1 MKMIITRKQ
10 LSELTNFLKEENTV
24 NISTMAKDNNLN
36 SFSTA
41 ASDTHTQSDIQKAKT
56 AGDVN
61 LVINGPKTSD
71 DMPRQEI
78 NVGAGDTVQ
87 NAIAKQGNNEL
98 LQQGGS
104 MQITGDGFGESKV
117 YMKKMV
123 EEVRLK
129 NLRKNSKVMSK
140 KQMNEEILDEI
151 IDMF

>member
-1 MKMIITRKQ
+1 MIITRSQ
-10 LSELTNFLKEENTV
+10 LKALNEENTI
-24 NISTMAKDNNLN
+24 NISTMAKDNSLN

-41 ASDTHTQSDIQKAKT
+41 AADTHTQSDIQKAKT

-71 DMPRQEI
+71 NMPRQEI

-104 MQITGDGFGESKV
+104 MQITGDGFGESKI
-117 YMKKMV
+117 YSKKMV
-123 EEVRLK
+123 EEARLK
-129 NLRKNSKVMSK
+129 NMYNEGKVFTK
-140 KQMNEEILDEI
+140 KQMNEKILDEI
-151 IDMF
+151 INMF

>member
-1 MKMIITRKQ
+1 MIITRSQ
-10 LSELTNFLKEENTV
+10 LKALNEENTI
-24 NISTMAKDNNLN
+24 NISTMAKDNSLN

-41 ASDTHTQSDIQKAKT
+41 AADTHTQSDIQKAKT

-117 YMKKMV
+117 YSKKMV
-123 EEVRLK
+123 EEARLK
-129 NLRKNSKVMSK
+129 NMYNEGKIFTK

-151 IDMF
+151 INMF

>member
-1 MKMIITRKQ
+1 MIITRSQ
-10 LSELTNFLKEENTV
+10 LKALNEENTI

-41 ASDTHTQSDIQKAKT
+41 AADTHTQSDIQKAKT

-71 DMPRQEI
+71 NMPRQEI

-104 MQITGDGFGESKV
+104 MQITGDGFGESKI
-117 YMKKMV
+117 YSKKMV
-123 EEVRLK
+123 EEARLK
-129 NLRKNSKVMSK
+129 NMYNESKVFTK
-140 KQMNEEILDEI
+140 KQMNEKILDEI
-151 IDMF
+151 INMF

>member
-1 MKMIITRKQ
+1 MIITRSQ
-10 LSELTNFLKEENTV
+10 LKALNEENTI
-24 NISTMAKDNNLN
+24 NISTMAKDNSLN

-41 ASDTHTQSDIQKAKT
+41 AADTHTQSDIQKAKT

-71 DMPRQEI
+71 NMPRQEI

-104 MQITGDGFGESKV
+104 MQITGDGFGESKI
-117 YMKKMV
+117 YSKKMV
-123 EEVRLK
+123 EEARLK
-129 NLRKNSKVMSK
+129 NMYNESKVFTK
-140 KQMNEEILDEI
+140 KQMNEKILDEI
-151 IDMF
+151 INLKI

>member
-1 MKMIITRKQ
+1 MIITRSQ
-10 LSELTNFLKEENTV
+10 LKALNEENTI
-24 NISTMAKDNNLN
+24 NISTMAKDNSLN

-41 ASDTHTQSDIQKAKT
+41 AADTHTQSDIQKAKT

-61 LVINGPKTSD
+61 LVINGPKTSHN
-71 DMPRQEI
+71 MPRQEI

-104 MQITGDGFGESKV
+104 MQITGDGFGESKI
-117 YMKKMV
+117 YSKKMV
-123 EEVRLK
+123 EEARLK
-129 NLRKNSKVMSK
+129 NMYNESKIFTK

-151 IDMF
+151 INMF

>member
-1 MKMIITRKQ
+1 MIITRSQ
-10 LSELTNFLKEENTV
+10 LKALNEENTI

-41 ASDTHTQSDIQKAKT
+41 AADTHTQSDIQKAKT

-71 DMPRQEI
+71 NMPRQEI

-104 MQITGDGFGESKV
+104 MQITGDGFGESKI
-117 YMKKMV
+117 YSKKMV
-123 EEVRLK
+123 EEARLK
-129 NLRKNSKVMSK
+129 NMYNESKIFTK
-140 KQMNEEILDEI
+140 KQINEEILDEI
-151 IDMF
+151 INMF